1 MYSVVLLLILTTS
14 IVSAPTGATLNE
26 RISFKSP
33 IGKDQN
39 LSGWFFEETVA
50 IISDIVTINDN
61 KPLTR
66 GILTNINGF
75 RSKRTFYE
83 VDLYAHTDT
92 IKGNKLLK
100 GKNLSEKKDPYGY
113 IINFSPRQFEQAD
126 LGKGLSMMMDG
137 VSFYF
142 VEDGQLKFDTMVIH
156 ELEKKEMV
164 NIGSIF
170 KEKKLKHVDFTGFEF
185 DVKFVFE
192 VNRVDNSITLSQ
204 KKENKTEKIIIKYNL
219 KTENKFQDRVF
230 LTIIAFSGKVTS
242 LTLNINK

>member
-1 MYSVVLLLILTTS
+1 
-14 IVSAPTGATLNE
+14 
-26 RISFKSP
+26 
-33 IGKDQN
+33 
-39 LSGWFFEETVA
+39 
-50 IISDIVTINDN
+50 
-61 KPLTR
+61 
-66 GILTNINGF
+66 
-75 RSKRTFYE
+75 
-83 VDLYAHTDT
+83 
-92 IKGNKLLK
+92 
-100 GKNLSEKKDPYGY
+100 
-113 IINFSPRQFEQAD
+113 
-126 LGKGLSMMMDG
+126 MMDG

-242 LTLNINK
+242 LTLNINKLQVYELNKAEDLNIKIKDKELTDSTINSVLGAYNRHGEKDSI